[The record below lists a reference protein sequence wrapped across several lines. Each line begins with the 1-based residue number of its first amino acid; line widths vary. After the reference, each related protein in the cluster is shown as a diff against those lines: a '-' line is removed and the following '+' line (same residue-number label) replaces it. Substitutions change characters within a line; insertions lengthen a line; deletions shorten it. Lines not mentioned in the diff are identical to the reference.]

1 MYVYT
6 RFCFIDLD
14 VYFCVLC
21 LFSGAFLKDS
31 RQSASLFTVCL
42 QDEVVQSDRQAV
54 FEKWNFRSVTESW
67 MQLSAERLCYM
78 SNLDQVHFFFQLGE
92 GGVELFHFS
101 PKRVIKDLGLNWDTR
116 PKGVKFIRGASSF
129 PWDSCDH
136 DGAWDVVF
144 QHPSTRYLI
153 LIKWCLR
160 YTWNSKQQ
168 V

>member
-92 GGVELFHFS
+92 GGWNCSTFPQKEWSRIWDLTGTHA
-101 PKRVIKDLGLNWDTR
+101 PRV
-116 PKGVKFIRGASSF
+116 
-129 PWDSCDH
+129 
-136 DGAWDVVF
+136 
-144 QHPSTRYLI
+144 
-153 LIKWCLR
+153 
-160 YTWNSKQQ
+160 WNSSGGLAVSPEIHAIMTVLGMWFFNILQLGT
-168 V
+168 